1 MLNDIFLMFRNGE
14 IIPFVILAIVSVG
27 YIIIF
32 EKFIILQFVYR
43 INFEKFNSTI
53 KKMLAAN
60 DMDRA
65 RSFTKATSRTS
76 VPMLALK
83 AIDAYENDPMRVRAT
98 ISEESL
104 RFFPRIRRRINQ
116 LPNLAAASVLLG
128 AVATVQGI
136 WTSFRMV
143 EGLELGVKSFAFS
156 SGLSHALLPL
166 SISLVSAVLLMLPYG
181 ILDAIAWRLE
191 AEMEHSLCVIL
202 NILSPEMQPL
212 FTGGVTSSNNNLKDE
227 STENFSSNGEENSSH
242 SETSGDQVEE
252 KGKKDES
259 SETNSVQEVPD
270 EEEII

>member
-1 MLNDIFLMFRNGE
+1 MLNDIFLMYRNGE
-14 IIPFVILAIVSVG
+14 IIPFIILAIVSVG

-32 EKFIILQFVYR
+32 EKFILLQFVYR

-60 DMDRA
+60 DMERA
-65 RSFTKATSRTS
+65 RNFTKATSRTS
-76 VPMLALK
+76 VPMLTLK
-83 AIDAYENDPMRVRAT
+83 AIDAYENDPMRVRST

-104 RFFPRIRRRINQ
+104 RFFPRVRRRINQ
-116 LPNLAAASVLLG
+116 LPNLAAACVLLG
-128 AVATVQGI
+128 AIATVQGI

-143 EGLELGVKSFAFS
+143 EGLELGIKSFAFT

-166 SISLVSAVLLMLPYG
+166 AISLVSAVLLMLPFG

-202 NILSPEMQPL
+202 NILSPEMQPM
-212 FTGGVTSSNNNLKDE
+212 FTGGAPSSNNQQGE
-227 STENFSSNGEENSSH
+227 SSDGYSPSGGNSSL
-242 SETSGDQVEE
+242 SEGGGDKAEA
-252 KGKKDES
+252 KGRKDDS
-259 SETNSVQEVPD
+259 SEAGGVQEVPD